1 MRRRPTNLEGL
12 CDALNGM
19 GIRTTVIG
27 RTEAKPNEQQ
37 TSRSVEKAR
46 RKSLTEIGRISG
58 NAKRLTSR

>member
-1 MRRRPTNLEGL
+1 MKRRPTNLEGL

-37 TSRSVEKAR
+37 TSRSVKKAR
-46 RKSLTEIGRISG
+46 RRMLK
-58 NAKRLTSR
+58 